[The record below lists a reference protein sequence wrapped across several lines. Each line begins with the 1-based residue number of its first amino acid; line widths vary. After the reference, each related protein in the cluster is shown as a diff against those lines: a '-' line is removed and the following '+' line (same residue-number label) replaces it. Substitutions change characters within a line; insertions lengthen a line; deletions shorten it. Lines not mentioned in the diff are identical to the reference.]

1 MKAHLPSP
9 MTATASVAH
18 HPLPGTKEEPRR
30 PHAAAAVE
38 IAVGV
43 LGGQLYRKATISAI
57 TGLSSSTIDRKI
69 KKGEFPAPLKLGT
82 RTVAWRSADISAW
95 MASLSVPE

>member
-1 MKAHLPSP
+1 MKAHPPSP
-9 MTATASVAH
+9 MTATASVSH
-18 HPLPGTKEEPRR
+18 HPSPGTEGEPRR
-30 PHAAAAVE
+30 SNATAAVE

-43 LGGQLYRKATISAI
+43 LGGQLYRKATICAI

-82 RTVAWRSADISAW
+82 RTVVFKSADIAAW
-95 MASLSVPE
+95 MASLTVVG